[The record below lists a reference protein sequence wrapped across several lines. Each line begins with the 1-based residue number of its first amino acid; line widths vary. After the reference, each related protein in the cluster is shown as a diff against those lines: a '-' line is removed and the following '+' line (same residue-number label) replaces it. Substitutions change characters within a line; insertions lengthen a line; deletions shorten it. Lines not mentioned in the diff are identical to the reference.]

1 MSDTSDNLG
10 QTDYLQGELNVRR
23 KHGGNK
29 ENTREMA
36 DHVSG
41 TAACRND
48 FWNQQSQVEMFMTG
62 IRTYFYR
69 K

>member
-41 TAACRND
+41 TAACRNG
-48 FWNQQSQVEMFMTG
+48 FLESAEM
-62 IRTYFYR
+62 RLL
-69 K
+69 